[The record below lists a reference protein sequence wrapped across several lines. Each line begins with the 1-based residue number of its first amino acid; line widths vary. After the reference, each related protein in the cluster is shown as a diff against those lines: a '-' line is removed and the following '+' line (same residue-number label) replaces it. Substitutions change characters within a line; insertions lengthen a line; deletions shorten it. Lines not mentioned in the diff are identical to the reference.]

1 MLISIRADQNRGNT
15 RLDGHT
21 CLEKSA
27 MSWVVETTGDA
38 TCMKDYISM
47 NAPVVELLSAED
59 LILALHYLDPTL
71 SSADTKSLYKKG
83 QLGRYVDC
91 IRGDG

>member
-1 MLISIRADQNRGNT
+1 
-15 RLDGHT
+15 
-21 CLEKSA
+21 

-59 LILALHYLDPTL
+59 LTLALHYLDPTL
-71 SSADTKSLYKKG
+71 SNADTKSLYK
-83 QLGRYVDC
+83 
-91 IRGDG
+91 RGKQYWKSTHAVAV